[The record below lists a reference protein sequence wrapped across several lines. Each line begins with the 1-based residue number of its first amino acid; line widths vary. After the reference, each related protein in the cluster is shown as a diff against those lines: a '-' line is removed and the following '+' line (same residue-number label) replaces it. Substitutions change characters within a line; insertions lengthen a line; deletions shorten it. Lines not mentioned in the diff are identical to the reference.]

1 MDKNLQNMLL
11 NLEPTIDKKCFEL
24 KQKEREKYMQRIF
37 VLVVVLLLFIPSTL
51 IMLNVNVWEFVL
63 GVISVIS
70 LAILIMLPITL
81 KGNARGECYE

>member
-1 MDKNLQNMLL
+1 MDKKLQRVLL

-51 IMLNVNVWEFVL
+51 IMLNVNVWGFAL

>member
-1 MDKNLQNMLL
+1 MDKKLQSVLL

-51 IMLNVNVWEFVL
+51 IMLNVNVWGFVL